1 MTSEEKRSPPG
12 ARRLARL
19 CRFLGER
26 KSSLGCV
33 CPSWRGIPTAET
45 LTICVM
51 RVKGRPPDQ
60 GPSAAHTQMWFST
73 WLARPQSWLENP
85 SICCCRVLGSILQGS
100 GAPSAPSGSVCPQY
114 LFWGSHRASGGDCRS
129 PSWWGWR
136 GWGDTSG
143 PRASPASLFT
153 EEDSRA
159 NRLRDAR
166 RQVHSWPG
174 NPCGRGREVSS
185 STHHGPQE

>member
-12 ARRLARL
+12 VGRLARL

-26 KSSLGCV
+26 KGSLGCV

-60 GPSAAHTQMWFST
+60 GTSAPHTQMRFST

-100 GAPSAPSGSVCPQY
+100 GHPPHPQDLCVPSIC
-114 LFWGSHRASGGDCRS
+114 SGGA
-129 PSWWGWR
+129 
-136 GWGDTSG
+136 TE
-143 PRASPASLFT
+143 PREGIVVAPPGGGGVGGETL
-153 EEDSRA
+153 
-159 NRLRDAR
+159 
-166 RQVHSWPG
+166 QVQEPLLLL
-174 NPCGRGREVSS
+174 SS
-185 STHHGPQE
+185 QKKTAEQTV